1 MVARQKVVPPV
12 TPKIVQT
19 TTRQRFIRYGLIL
32 LAFIVT
38 AWFSYDAGQSRPPAN
53 SEQSATR
60 PQASTQRISELEQER
75 NSLKLQVAELEL
87 SMTQVSQA
95 LAAERN
101 RNQEAPEQVT
111 TARRK
116 IPAQKPVIFMTETAD
131 FTLGLENIRVK
142 QTASENVFQIA
153 FSVVNEANNT
163 DRVLGTIWIAV
174 NGFSGK
180 EPRRLSFK
188 RLSSDKRSY
197 VKMGFNQKQ
206 DVKEDIRLPDNF
218 RPKNILIE
226 VRPYGEKYTGTSKK
240 ISWPGN

>member
-1 MVARQKVVPPV
+1 MIAHQKVVPPV

-19 TTRQRFIRYGLIL
+19 TPRQRIIRYALIL
-32 LAFIVT
+32 FAFLLT
-38 AWFSYDAGQSRPPAN
+38 GWFSYDAGQSQAPAV
-53 SEQSATR
+53 SEIPTTQS
-60 PQASTQRISELEQER
+60 QASSQRITELEQER
-75 NSLKLQVAELEL
+75 NSLKQQVAELE
-87 SMTQVSQA
+87 SGMQQVSQA
-95 LAAERN
+95 LATERSRN
-101 RNQEAPEQVT
+101 RVPKQAT
-111 TARRK
+111 TTRRK
-116 IPAQKPVIFMTETAD
+116 IPAQKPVAVPMETAD
-131 FTLGLENIRVK
+131 FTLGLENIRIK

-153 FSVVNEANNT
+153 FSVINEANNT

-206 DVKEDIRLPDNF
+206 DVKEDIRLPGNF

-240 ISWPGN
+240 INWPSN